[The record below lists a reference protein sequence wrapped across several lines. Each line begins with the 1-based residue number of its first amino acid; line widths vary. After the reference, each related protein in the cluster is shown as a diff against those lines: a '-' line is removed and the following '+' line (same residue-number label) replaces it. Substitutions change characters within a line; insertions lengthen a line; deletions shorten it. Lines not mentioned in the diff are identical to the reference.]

1 MNGNNLFGG
10 YDKSLL
16 MEITPE
22 LERERNDKRRAEGK
36 QPLKV
41 SGDRMT
47 FVLGNGAEAGY
58 VAATKTVKT
67 KEGREVQVP
76 TKRFVI
82 VKGSIQPGEHL
93 NRVGKGSRIAAAKPI
108 DIDQAERAFK
118 KYYKNRKYSTQGRRL
133 AAMSYDLRHSP
144 KDPSKIVI
152 DDRYLRNPG
161 KFDYKGLDDGS
172 LSSTARG
179 RDVAVMRA
187 LGQSRRGQN
196 VQRYKNKE
204 SRRAVKKP
212 SETEAQYQTR
222 LEKQREKAN
231 AAYRASQANEA
242 AHRAR
247 LDAQNEKAK
256 ERKES
261 LKEIEEAKEKRR
273 LARLAALRAKKAAR
287 AAAQAGGNNQE
298 ESESESESES
308 EEREQQ
314 GGRAVSLKT
323 AVRLLRSY
331 YNNKYN
337 KN

>member
-179 RDVAVMRA
+179 RELCVLLVNLVVVKTSKDTKTKNPDA
-187 LGQSRRGQN
+187 QSRNLLKLKPNTKQDL
-196 VQRYKNKE
+196 KNN
-204 SRRAVKKP
+204 VKKQMP
-212 SETEAQYQTR
+212 HTGPV
-222 LEKQREKAN
+222 KQMKLLTV
-231 AAYRASQANEA
+231 
-242 AHRAR
+242 
-247 LDAQNEKAK
+247 LDSTLKTK
-256 ERKES
+256 KPRKE
-261 LKEIEEAKEKRR
+261 
-273 LARLAALRAKKAAR
+273 KK
-287 AAAQAGGNNQE
+287 
-298 ESESESESES
+298 
-308 EEREQQ
+308 
-314 GGRAVSLKT
+314 V
-323 AVRLLRSY
+323 
-331 YNNKYN
+331 
-337 KN
+337 